1 MVKRRGKVG
10 ECLKIIWEINDGK
23 IMSWAREK
31 IIDYRECVKRKSKY
45 IYIYIYIYI
54 WLSDDVAQMK
64 HNNNKY
70 YALGF
75 RYI

>member
-1 MVKRRGKVG
+1 MKERGKV
-10 ECLKIIWEINDGK
+10 EKCLKIIWEINDGK
-23 IMSWAREK
+23 IMSWEREK

-45 IYIYIYIYI
+45 IYI
-54 WLSDDVAQMK
+54 WLGDDAAQLE

-70 YALGF
+70 YASGF